1 MYKYYLV
8 INVNDEK
15 NQNFTLDLSYN
26 AFDSIDAENI
36 AKIITKNL
44 NGFKKYSIYRK
55 DFSLVKRYEKQ
66 K

>member
-8 INVNDEK
+8 ININDEK

-36 AKIITKNL
+36 ANIITKNMI
-44 NGFKKYSIYRK
+44 GFKNYTIYRQ
-55 DFSLVKRYEKQ
+55 DFSLVKHYKKQ
-66 K
+66 